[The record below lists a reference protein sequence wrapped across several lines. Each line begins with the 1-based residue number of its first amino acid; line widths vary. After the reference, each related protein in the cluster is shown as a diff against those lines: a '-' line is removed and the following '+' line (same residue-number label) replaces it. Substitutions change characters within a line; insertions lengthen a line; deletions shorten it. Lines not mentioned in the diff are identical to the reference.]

1 MAVQHTGGELVGER
15 QRLLIRHG
23 EDWRAAED
31 DCDGGTRFENGR
43 HAITRGNFRV
53 LRGAPTTKMAHQMLS
68 LGLGNLEA
76 YISGEPRET
85 GHSKTSRI
93 IWEK

>member
-1 MAVQHTGGELVGER
+1 MKGKGFCSDIVTTGGLQKAVVTKGR
-15 QRLLIRHG
+15 G
-23 EDWRAAED
+23 SK
-31 DCDGGTRFENGR
+31 NGR

-76 YISGEPRET
+76 YISGESGDGKE
-85 GHSKTSRI
+85 
-93 IWEK
+93 EKADLYV